1 MERAKLLMKE
11 EKKSPFL
18 VLAAAMLILAAL
30 MIFKII
36 DAPGADSLRA
46 VSISETQAV
55 MNRGITEVETDGI
68 ININTA
74 TAEELATLDEIGEVK
89 ARAIVEFREKYGNFR
104 SIDELTLVEG
114 IGEVTVEANRGRIT
128 V

>member
-1 MERAKLLMKE
+1 MKDD
-11 EKKSPFL
+11 KKSPLLAF
-18 VLAAAMLILAAL
+18 AAALLIFAVL

-36 DAPGADSLRA
+36 DAPGADSLKA
-46 VSISETQAV
+46 VSVPEAQTVMDRAMSEP
-55 MNRGITEVETDGI
+55 ETGEADTGGL

-74 TAEELATLDEIGEVK
+74 TEQELATLSEVGEVK
-89 ARAIVEFREKYGNFR
+89 ARAIVEFREKYGYFR

-114 IGEVTVEANRGRIT
+114 IGELTVEANRDRIT

>member
-1 MERAKLLMKE
+1 MKDD
-11 EKKSPFL
+11 KKSPLLAF
-18 VLAAAMLILAAL
+18 AAALLIFAVL

-36 DAPGADSLRA
+36 DAPGADSLKA
-46 VSISETQAV
+46 VSVPEAQTVMDRAMPEPETGEADT
-55 MNRGITEVETDGI
+55 GGL

-74 TAEELATLDEIGEVK
+74 TEQELATLSEVGEVK
-89 ARAIVEFREKYGNFR
+89 ARAIVEFREKYGYFR

-114 IGEVTVEANRGRIT
+114 IGELTVEANRDRIT

>member
-1 MERAKLLMKE
+1 MKDD
-11 EKKSPFL
+11 KKSPLLAF
-18 VLAAAMLILAAL
+18 AAALLIFAVL

-36 DAPGADSLRA
+36 DAPGADSLKA
-46 VSISETQAV
+46 VSVPEAQTVMDRAMPEPETGGADT
-55 MNRGITEVETDGI
+55 GGL

-74 TAEELATLDEIGEVK
+74 TEQELATLSEVGEVK
-89 ARAIVEFREKYGNFR
+89 ARAIVEFREKYGYFR

-114 IGEVTVEANRGRIT
+114 IGELTVEANRDRIT

>member
-1 MERAKLLMKE
+1 MKDD
-11 EKKSPFL
+11 KKSPLLAF
-18 VLAAAMLILAAL
+18 AAALLIFAVL

-36 DAPGADSLRA
+36 DAPGADSLKA
-46 VSISETQAV
+46 VSVPEAQTVMDRAMPEPETGEADT
-55 MNRGITEVETDGI
+55 GGL

-74 TAEELATLDEIGEVK
+74 TEQELATLSEVGEVK
-89 ARAIVEFREKYGNFR
+89 ARVIVEFREKYGYFR

-114 IGEVTVEANRGRIT
+114 IGELTVEANRDRIT

>member
-1 MERAKLLMKE
+1 MKDD
-11 EKKSPFL
+11 KKSPLLAF
-18 VLAAAMLILAAL
+18 AAALLIFAVL

-36 DAPGADSLRA
+36 DAPGADSLKA
-46 VSISETQAV
+46 VSVPEAQTVMDRAMPEPETGDADT
-55 MNRGITEVETDGI
+55 GGL

-74 TAEELATLDEIGEVK
+74 TEQELATLSEVGEVK
-89 ARAIVEFREKYGNFR
+89 ARAIVEFREKYGYFR

-114 IGEVTVEANRGRIT
+114 IGELTVEANRDRIT

>member
-1 MERAKLLMKE
+1 MKE
-11 EKKSPFL
+11 DKKSPFL
-18 VLAAAMLILAAL
+18 ALAAALLIFAVL

-36 DAPGADSLRA
+36 DSPGAGSLKA
-46 VSISETQAV
+46 VSVPETQTV
-55 MNRGITEVETDGI
+55 MNRELTEAESEEL

-74 TAEELATLDEIGEVK
+74 SEEELATLAEVGEVK
-89 ARAIVEFREKYGNFR
+89 ARAIVEFREKYGDFR

>member
-1 MERAKLLMKE
+1 MKDD
-11 EKKSPFL
+11 KKSPLLAF
-18 VLAAAMLILAAL
+18 AAALLIFAVL

-36 DAPGADSLRA
+36 DAPGADSLKA
-46 VSISETQAV
+46 VSVPEAQTVMDRAMPGPETGEADT
-55 MNRGITEVETDGI
+55 GGL

-74 TAEELATLDEIGEVK
+74 TEQELATLSEVGEVK
-89 ARAIVEFREKYGNFR
+89 ARAIVEFREKYGYFR

-114 IGEVTVEANRGRIT
+114 IGELTVEANRDRIT

>member
-1 MERAKLLMKE
+1 MKDD
-11 EKKSPFL
+11 KKSPLLAF
-18 VLAAAMLILAAL
+18 AAALLIFAVL

-36 DAPGADSLRA
+36 DAPGADSLKA
-46 VSISETQAV
+46 VSVPEAQTVMDRAMPEPETGEADT
-55 MNRGITEVETDGI
+55 GGL

-74 TAEELATLDEIGEVK
+74 SEQELATLSEVGEVK
-89 ARAIVEFREKYGNFR
+89 ARAIVEFREKYGYFR

-114 IGEVTVEANRGRIT
+114 IGELTVEANRDRIT